1 MRKTLSSLALALALA
16 APAVASA
23 QTIPAGTPVSVR
35 IDQRISTHHASAGDT
50 WTGTLTR
57 SVVVRGRTAFPAGSA
72 VRGVV
77 SQSVQ
82 GTHST
87 KAQIA
92 LAVRSI
98 DGRSVRTNRETIVAD
113 SHRAKKIGA
122 IAVGAAAGALV
133 GHAVAEHGHG
143 TLIGGVLGGATGY
156 GATRHAMRTL
166 VLKPGTELT
175 FTTREDLVARR

>member
-1 MRKTLSSLALALALA
+1 MRTHTG
-16 APAVASA
+16 V
-23 QTIPAGTPVSVR
+23 PAGIVSA
-35 IDQRISTHHASAGDT
+35 DATAGAASASAGDT

-57 SVVVRGRTAFPAGSA
+57 SVVVRGRTAFPTGSA

-92 LAVRSI
+92 LTVRSI

-133 GHAVAEHGHG
+133 GHTVADQ
-143 TLIGGVLGGATGY
+143 
-156 GATRHAMRTL
+156 R
-166 VLKPGTELT
+166 
-175 FTTREDLVARR
+175 